1 MTHTC
6 WLRGGSN
13 CFSVLHWIFLF
24 FDEGVGGGRW
34 WSLTD
39 SNGLSIYSWSPL
51 RKCLSQTSCAEHETT
66 TNHRPVYYLIFPPS
80 LFSSHF
86 VFVLLRVLFY
96 LKNFFCLMNTFS
108 GGCISCGPSTMDLN
122 ILEYEETR
130 LDNCIVAGW
139 NNTKDRGVF
148 KGSDPH
154 FGSMI
159 NRNPEDLIA
168 RFGFLGNI
176 FLELCAT
183 NETSVPVT
191 HWVDLS

>member
-1 MTHTC
+1 
-6 WLRGGSN
+6 
-13 CFSVLHWIFLF
+13 
-24 FDEGVGGGRW
+24 
-34 WSLTD
+34 
-39 SNGLSIYSWSPL
+39 
-51 RKCLSQTSCAEHETT
+51 
-66 TNHRPVYYLIFPPS
+66 
-80 LFSSHF
+80 
-86 VFVLLRVLFY
+86 
-96 LKNFFCLMNTFS
+96 MNTFS